1 MNQLQHSFA
10 RVSPSYRRAIG
21 SRGCYLPA
29 PAATFIPYRQRYD
42 DSRALG
48 RARGA
53 CCRHAP
59 ADGRLDFIINPSAMA
74 GFCVLLTDLQTSRG
88 LTSSGAFSGI
98 RSGCRR
104 PVANIDTS
112 AAQDPINHVAKPLER
127 HFIRSIPLPSPALGQ
142 PSYGETRD
150 VGAINQGRGND

>member
-1 MNQLQHSFA
+1 MNKLQHSFA

-29 PAATFIPYRQRYD
+29 PAATLIPYRQRYD

-74 GFCVLLTDLQTSRG
+74 GFCVLLTDLQTGPGFGRG
-88 LTSSGAFSGI
+88 TFSGI
-98 RSGCRR
+98 RSGCSR
-104 PVANIDTS
+104 PVANIDTRRGQHS
-112 AAQDPINHVAKPLER
+112 VDYVAKPLKR
-127 HFIRSIPLPSPALGQ
+127 HFIRSKSLPSPALGQ
-142 PSYGETRD
+142 PSYRETRD
-150 VGAINQGRGND
+150 VGPFTQEFRND